1 MLVLFPVTKC
11 SELYTVEESIF
22 KSNRKGH
29 LSALARIYPTSVEL
43 INMARFYL
51 GELEEL
57 VLLIVALLRDEAYGV
72 TVVTELQKQA
82 GREVSISAVH
92 AVLHRLEEK
101 GFVESH
107 MGGSSSERGGRRKR
121 LFKMTAYGLQ
131 VIEQLRD
138 TRNAIW
144 DIISNPSAS

>member
-1 MLVLFPVTKC
+1 MRTTFDAPV
-11 SELYTVEESIF
+11 F
-22 KSNRKGH
+22 KSSEKLNT
-29 LSALARIYPTSVEL
+29 SALARIYPTSVEL

-57 VLLIVALLRDEAYGV
+57 VLLIVAMLREDAYGV

-82 GREVSISAVH
+82 GREISISAGH

-121 LFKMTAYGLQ
+121 LFRMTAYGQQ
-131 VIEQLRD
+131 VIAQLRD

-144 DIISNPSAS
+144 DLIGNPSAT